1 MLRMRGSKFHNDGKR
16 YVYWFELCCAGGRK
30 QTDICCLFV
39 CNHYHYFCNHTS
51 DWTIRFENFVIV
63 MITIIIIIISC
74 YCCQV
79 ARAHCRTGTGY
90 AAVDIARYW
99 WIWIALIFLSSWSYN
114 NKEKIGLLLTM
125 TDVSTICEV
134 VFFIARVSCISSV
147 VRIKLIIDL
156 IGPLNCVVNGHLSVL
171 INLYEYDNNYGSTTA
186 AKISALFR
194 NGLE

>member
-1 MLRMRGSKFHNDGKR
+1 
-16 YVYWFELCCAGGRK
+16 
-30 QTDICCLFV
+30 
-39 CNHYHYFCNHTS
+39 
-51 DWTIRFENFVIV
+51 
-63 MITIIIIIISC
+63 
-74 YCCQV
+74 
-79 ARAHCRTGTGY
+79 
-90 AAVDIARYW
+90 
-99 WIWIALIFLSSWSYN
+99 
-114 NKEKIGLLLTM
+114 M

-134 VFFIARVSCISSV
+134 VFFTARVSCISSV